1 METNLGLPL
10 REEVSH
16 TPDAL
21 RPTALLNRVSSM
33 DIIRGVAVLGILIMN
48 ILAFG
53 MPEAMGGNPILFG
66 SNKAFNEGVW
76 FVEAAFFN
84 GSMRGLFSLL
94 FGAGVILLTSTRE
107 TQNSRLS
114 IADIYYRRLLWLLA
128 FGMADAYL
136 FLWFGDILYH
146 YAICG
151 LFLFPFR
158 NVKPGYLLLAGILCF
173 SALTFKV
180 YLRDKDFIKKKES
193 ATVAINLKKQKKKLT
208 EEQAGAIKEWTET
221 KKKFEPASQKKEAEK
236 DMAKV
241 AGGYLSNFKR
251 SAGISEKVQSTFF
264 YHFIFLDVIGMMLI
278 GMALYQLGILS
289 GKLKNKYYLFMLV
302 GGYTA
307 GLALGLYPAFIVQ
320 QNNYNPILFVEKLL
334 AFSPVDPYQF
344 RRLFVAI
351 GHIGLVMLV
360 YKMRLLPW
368 LMTALSAVGRMAFTN
383 YVLQTIICSFV
394 FYGFGFNL
402 FGKLQRFELY
412 YVVAAVWVFQLII
425 SSIWLR
431 YYRFGPLEWCWRS
444 LTYWQRQPML
454 KEQLQPEEKQ
464 VTVMA

>member
-10 REEVSH
+10 QEEVSH

-21 RPTALLNRVSSM
+21 RPTALHERISSM

-48 ILAFG
+48 VLAFG
-53 MPEAMGGNPILFG
+53 LPEAMGGNPTLFG
-66 SNKAFNEGVW
+66 TNKALNEGVW
-76 FVEAAFFN
+76 FVESAFLN

-94 FGAGVILLTSTRE
+94 FGAGVILLTSNRE
-107 TQNSRLS
+107 TQNSSLS

-136 FLWFGDILYH
+136 LLWYGDILYA

-173 SALTFKV
+173 SSLTFKM
-180 YLRDKDFIKKKES
+180 YLRDKDFLKKKET
-193 ATVAINLKKQKKKLT
+193 AALAIKLKNQKKKLT
-208 EEQAGAIKEWTET
+208 EEQEGALKEWTET

-241 AGGYLSNFKR
+241 GGGYVSNFKR
-251 SAGISEKVQSTFF
+251 SAEISEKVQSTFF
-264 YHFIFLDVIGMMLI
+264 YHIGFLDIIGMMLI
-278 GMALYQLGILS
+278 GMAFYQLGILS
-289 GKLKNKYYLFMLV
+289 GKWENKYYLIMLV
-302 GGYTA
+302 GGYTV
-307 GLALGLYPAFIVQ
+307 GLALGLYPAIIIQ
-320 QNNYNPILFVEKLL
+320 QNGYNPTLFVEKLI
-334 AFSPVDPYQF
+334 ASFPVNLYEF
-344 RRLFVAI
+344 RRLFVAL
-351 GHIGLVMLV
+351 GHIGLVMLI

-368 LMTALSAVGRMAFTN
+368 LMKALSAVGRMAFTN

-402 FGKLQRFELY
+402 FGKLQRYELY

-425 SSIWLR
+425 SPIWLH
-431 YYRFGPLEWCWRS
+431 YFQFGPLEWCWRS
-444 LTYWQRQPML
+444 LTYWQRQPMT
-454 KEQLQPEEKQ
+454 KEQPHPEEKQ
-464 VTVMA
+464 VTVVA